1 MSEILWPL
9 VALYL
14 IVVVGIGVW
23 SAKRRVTTYED
34 MTVAGRS
41 VGPWLIGCSVAAT
54 WINGVTLITITG
66 FGKSFGLS
74 SYWHTSAVGIGTLW
88 IGIFLIPRMWKL
100 RVITTPQILER
111 FFGPTHRLV
120 ALGVAMLRDFGAT
133 AGTIGATAIV
143 TSSALDISIFTAL
156 VLTYFITVLYVA
168 LGGMWAVLLTDTI
181 QFFIIVLGTVLL
193 LVLSIVNLGGLGA
206 MVERVDEPA
215 LFSFT
220 GNFEALEILGW
231 FSMGFFLACGYQ
243 SLAQRAFSASSAE
256 VARRGF
262 IYGGFLTILWYI
274 IPALLGVAGIAFFGK
289 EVEADQVFL
298 NLSGQ
303 MAGPYL
309 GSIIFIAILS
319 ANMSTLSSTIGTMG
333 SNVTVDIYQRF
344 IDPGAGA
351 SRMLLVSRL
360 SILLTA
366 VLACVTYYYIPLLL
380 ELFFAGGR
388 LVAGSLSPVLIAV
401 LLFPSMR
408 KKSRTVLTALTVSA
422 LVVIVSQAVT
432 PRELKAGASFF
443 VWALDPVLIGVLV
456 STVVLVVG
464 KRLERSGEWSGDIP
478 VAD

>member
-1 MSEILWPL
+1 MNEILWPL
-9 VALYL
+9 VAVYL
-14 IVVVGIGVW
+14 LVVVGIGVW

-41 VGPWLIGCSVAAT
+41 VGPWLIACSVAAT

-120 ALGVAMLRDFGAT
+120 ALFVAMLRDFGAT

-206 MVERVDEPA
+206 MVEKVDEPA

-220 GNFEALEILGW
+220 GNFDALEILGW

-243 SLAQRAFSASSAE
+243 SLAQRAFSASSAA

-274 IPALLGVAGIAFFGK
+274 IPALLGLVGIAFFRQGRRSRPGLLEPFGSVGGAISGK
-289 EVEADQVFL
+289 HHFHRHPERQHVDLEFHHRDHGIERDRGYLPEVHRSPGRRVADAPGVPIEYFADRGSGLRHLLLHTAAAGAVLCRGPAGGGLAVAGIDRRPSLPVDAQENPDGVGCVDGQCGSGHR
-298 NLSGQ
+298 LSGRHAPGAQ
-303 MAGPYL
+303 GGSQLFHL
-309 GSIIFIAILS
+309 GVRPGADWR
-319 ANMSTLSSTIGTMG
+319 
-333 SNVTVDIYQRF
+333 VDINRG
-344 IDPGAGA
+344 P
-351 SRMLLVSRL
+351 
-360 SILLTA
+360 
-366 VLACVTYYYIPLLL
+366 
-380 ELFFAGGR
+380 GGR
-388 LVAGSLSPVLIAV
+388 QAAGERQIRL
-401 LLFPSMR
+401 
-408 KKSRTVLTALTVSA
+408 
-422 LVVIVSQAVT
+422 
-432 PRELKAGASFF
+432 AGF
-443 VWALDPVLIGVLV
+443 G
-456 STVVLVVG
+456 
-464 KRLERSGEWSGDIP
+464 
-478 VAD
+478 